1 MWLMTRLAII
11 FYVTIIWITSIAVM
25 LFVLHSPLLSF
36 DVVDRFLDLVYHD
49 DHIRA
54 VVLGIACVII
64 VISFVLE
71 DLIYGRRRR
80 ERTIAFDNPSGPVS
94 VSLSALED
102 LVKALNAQVTEIKE
116 IRPVIM
122 ANKKG
127 LDITIK
133 LVLRQEANIPEL
145 TARLQDMVRRKIE
158 DAIGMEGRVRIRVHV
173 IKIALEEHRGRKT
186 VQIHEPHIPFRGYRA

>member
-11 FYVTIIWITSIAVM
+11 FYVTIIWITSIAVT

-36 DVVDRFLDLVYHD
+36 DVVNRFLNLVYND

-54 VVLGIACVII
+54 IVLGITCVIVI
-64 VISFVLE
+64 ISFVLE
-71 DLIYGRRRR
+71 NLIYGRRRK
-80 ERTIAFDNPSGPVS
+80 ERTIAFDNPSGQVS

-102 LVKALNAQVTEIKE
+102 LIKALSAQVTEVKE

-127 LDITIK
+127 LDVAIK
-133 LVLRQEANIPEL
+133 LVLRQETNIPEL
-145 TARLQDMVRRKIE
+145 TARLQDLVRRKIE
-158 DAIGMEGRVRIRVHV
+158 DAIGMEGRLRIRIHV
-173 IKIALEEHRGRKT
+173 IKMALEERKGRKT
-186 VQIHEPHIPFRGYRA
+186 VQIHEPHVPFHGYRA